1 VVGALGENE
10 CSNLASLAKARER
23 ANIPSFA
30 PCAKARGNERRAD
43 VPKETGWKLP
53 DGVGLTFVTVN
64 PNLGIV
70 RLLLSC
76 FGLLSVLVSANGEP
90 ASYLRVSG
98 GADGNRRLEL
108 ASRTLASPEYKKL
121 KVTLLGVSH
130 VGDHAFYKRIQE
142 RLDAAD
148 LVLFE
153 GVGWGDGPP
162 EAKPGKTSGVGEL
175 QDSLANSMGLVFQ
188 LRAIRY
194 DRPHFR
200 NSDMSLRAFT
210 DSLSGK
216 KSKPGNKAD
225 GEGVSGKPGKAPQQE
240 KDDLAAQEVMRALS
254 GDSIVFSFVSGALK
268 IFGESPKFRGLM
280 KLAMVETLGALG
292 GDVSSLAK
300 AAGPG
305 MEKFMRT
312 ALEKRNAIV
321 IKDLKEILKSKE
333 GHGDVVVFYG
343 AAHMPDLERQLADKF
358 GFAPVGEKWLS
369 AFGVNPKEA
378 GLSAL
383 EVNLVRNMIKM
394 QIRKLVDRKK

>member
-1 VVGALGENE
+1 V
-10 CSNLASLAKARER
+10 
-23 ANIPSFA
+23 
-30 PCAKARGNERRAD
+30 PCAKAPGNERREG

-70 RLLLSC
+70 RLVLSC
-76 FGLLSVLVSANGEP
+76 FGLLSVLVSSNGEP
-90 ASYLRVSG
+90 APYLRVSG
-98 GADGNRRLEL
+98 EADGSRRLEL
-108 ASRTLASPEYKKL
+108 ASRTLVSPEHKKL

-130 VGDHAFYKRIQE
+130 VGDLSFYKSVQE

-153 GVGWGDGPP
+153 GVGWGDGPSK
-162 EAKPGKTSGVGEL
+162 AKPGKTSGVGEL
-175 QDSLANSMGLVFQ
+175 QDSLADSMGLVFQ

-210 DSLSGK
+210 DSMSGK
-216 KSKPGNKAD
+216 KSKPDKKKV
-225 GEGVSGKPGKAPQQE
+225 GEKGAGKPGKAPPKE
-240 KDDLAAQEVMRALS
+240 KEDLAAQEVMRALS
-254 GDSIVFSFVSGALK
+254 GDSVVFSFVSGALK
-268 IFGESPKFRGLM
+268 IFGKSPKFRGLM
-280 KLAMVETLGALG
+280 KLAMVETLGSIG

-305 MEKFMRT
+305 MEKFMRI

-321 IKDLKEILKSKE
+321 IKDLKKILKDEE

-343 AAHMPDLERQLADKF
+343 AAHMPDIERQLADKF
-358 GFAPVGEKWLS
+358 GFAAAEEKWLP

-378 GLSAL
+378 GLSTL
-383 EVNLVRNMIKM
+383 EVNLVRNMIRT
-394 QIRKLVDRKK
+394 QIGRLKKRVAD

>member
-1 VVGALGENE
+1 
-10 CSNLASLAKARER
+10 
-23 ANIPSFA
+23 
-30 PCAKARGNERRAD
+30 
-43 VPKETGWKLP
+43 
-53 DGVGLTFVTVN
+53 LTFVTVN

-70 RLLLSC
+70 RLVLSC

-90 ASYLRVSG
+90 ASYLRVTG
-98 GADGNRRLEL
+98 EADGSRRLEL
-108 ASRTLASPEYKKL
+108 ASRTLASPEHKKL

-130 VGDHAFYKRIQE
+130 IGDLSFYKSVQQ

-162 EAKPGKTSGVGEL
+162 KAKPGKTSGVGEL

-210 DSLSGK
+210 DSLSGN
-216 KSKPGNKAD
+216 KSKLGNNAD
-225 GEGVSGKPGKAPQQE
+225 GEVVSGKPGKVARKG
-240 KDDLAAQEVMRALS
+240 KDDLAAQEMMRALS
-254 GDSIVFSFVSGALK
+254 GDSIVFSFVSGALN
-268 IFGESPKFRGLM
+268 IFGKSPKFRGLM
-280 KLAMVETLGALG
+280 KLAMVETLGSLG
-292 GDVSSLAK
+292 GDVSTLAK

-305 MEKFMRT
+305 MEKFMRI

-321 IKDLKEILKSKE
+321 IKDLEKILKDKE
-333 GHGDVVVFYG
+333 GYGDVVVFYG
-343 AAHMPDLERQLADKF
+343 AAHMLDIERQLSEKF
-358 GFAPVGEKWLS
+358 GFASVGEKWLP

-378 GLSAL
+378 GLSTL
-383 EVNLVRNMIKM
+383 EVNLVRNMIRT
-394 QIRKLVDRKK
+394 QIGRLKKRAPD